1 MKRLNNE
8 QIIEACQNIAKL
20 IDEGWSIAIARKKVA
35 GTDNSVKARQ
45 IMAHP
50 LYIDLLNQYGQI
62 HNHTLIYSF
71 DKTKGRIIGKG
82 KPPSVN
88 K

>member
-1 MKRLNNE
+1 MKRLTNE
-8 QIIEACQNIAKL
+8 EIIEACQKIARL
-20 IDEGWSIAIARKKVA
+20 IDEGWGIAIARKKVA
-35 GTDNSVKARQ
+35 GTDNSVKSRQ

-50 LYIDLLNQYGQI
+50 LYLDLLNHYGEI
-62 HNHTLIYSF
+62 HNHTLIYFF
-71 DKTKGRIIGKG
+71 DKERGRIIGKG